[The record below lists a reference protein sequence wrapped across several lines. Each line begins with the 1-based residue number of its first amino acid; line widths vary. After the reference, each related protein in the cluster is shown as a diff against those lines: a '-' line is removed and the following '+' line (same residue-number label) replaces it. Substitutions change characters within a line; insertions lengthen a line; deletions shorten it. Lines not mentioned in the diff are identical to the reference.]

1 MNGLTLKSVLIG
13 CLGCGLAMAMGT
25 PPQTPPESTSQAA
38 GQASGAASVMLR
50 DDDLRA
56 APDASAKVS
65 GRFAKGMSV
74 RILASQ
80 GGWTQ
85 VKGNGQTGWVRVL
98 SARATSS
105 GQVGADLAGLVEAGT
120 TSRDPGK
127 VVAVAGVRG
136 LDEAILKSASFN
148 PDELRLME
156 SYTLGRAEAEQF
168 AQAAGLLVR
177 KLSYF
182 DAASSASA
190 GSAND
195 SPWKGLEP

>member
-1 MNGLTLKSVLIG
+1 MNDLASKFALIA

-25 PPQTPPESTSQAA
+25 PPQAPPQSPSQTAA
-38 GQASGAASVMLR
+38 QTSGAASVMLR
-50 DDDLRA
+50 DDDVRA

-85 VKGNGQTGWVRVL
+85 VKGNGLTGWVRVL
-98 SARATSS
+98 SVRAASS
-105 GQVGADLAGLVEAGT
+105 GQAGADLAGLVEAGT

-148 PDELRLME
+148 PDELRLLE
-156 SYTLGRAEAEQF
+156 SYALGRAEAEQF
-168 AQAAGLLVR
+168 ALAAELVAR
-177 KLSYF
+177 KLPYF
-182 DAASSASA
+182 AAAPSAGT
-190 GSAND
+190 GSANE
-195 SPWKGLEP
+195 SP